1 MSDGTNKKSF
11 ITRESVDRA
20 ILDAVSSIRFGS
32 VEVVVHDSE
41 VVQIECKEKF
51 RFESRRNRD

>member
-1 MSDGTNKKSF
+1 MSGVTNKKL
-11 ITRESVDRA
+11 INRENVDRA
-20 ILDAVSSIRFGS
+20 ILEAVSSIRFGS
-32 VEVVVHDSE
+32 IEVVVHDSE